1 MSGDLTQCT
10 EYTVITREGQNHN
23 SRNVGPIHFPMGMA
37 GYKVE
42 FHMGDRGGLMKNWEK
57 KNGGE

>member
-42 FHMGDRGGLMKNWEK
+42 FHRGGGLDEK
-57 KNGGE
+57 LGKE